1 MKTLQ
6 EKFWEGN
13 FGNKYIQRNQNSKGI
28 YTIVRDLIKN
38 KVTINSALEL
48 GANVG
53 INLDALKKVYPKA
66 KMHGVEINKAAC
78 DIGKKKHKYYNKSAY
93 NFKTKK
99 KFDLVFSSGVLI
111 HQNPKNLKK
120 FYQKLYSLS
129 RNYIY
134 IAEYFNPTPVEI
146 DYRNNKKLLFKRD
159 FAKEFWE
166 TYPKIELL
174 DYGFHWKEDPLLK
187 NSCDNENWFLFKKK

>member
-6 EKFWEGN
+6 EKFWEGD
-13 FGNKYIQRNQNSKGI
+13 FGNRYIQRNQNSKGI

-38 KVTINSALEL
+38 KITINSALEL

-93 NFKTKK
+93 DFKTKK

-129 RNYIY
+129 KKYIY

-146 DYRNNKKLLFKRD
+146 DYRNKKKLLFKRD

-166 TYPKIELL
+166 TYPQIKLL

-187 NSCDNENWFLFKKK
+187 NNCDNENWFLFKKK